1 MNTDLESGM
10 QLAGQIVDGLQQSN
24 QCDVVIF
31 PPFPYLQ
38 AIETVIA
45 DSSIWLG
52 GQDVWQQPTGA
63 FTGEVSNSMLLDVG
77 CTFVLAGH
85 SERRHIIGETNE
97 LIHQKV
103 VSALAAGLQVILC
116 VGETQDER
124 NAGETMNI
132 VLSQVS
138 SGLNGIIFKVTI
150 YLKLYGCIYNLKY
163 INE

>member
-1 MNTDLESGM
+1 MTHRKPIIGGNWKMNTDLESGM

-63 FTGEVSNSMLLDVG
+63 FTGEVSNSMLLVVHLYSLDTV
-77 CTFVLAGH
+77 
-85 SERRHIIGETNE
+85 NE
-97 LIHQKV
+97 DMSSVK
-103 VSALAAGLQVILC
+103 
-116 VGETQDER
+116 R
-124 NAGETMNI
+124 MN
-132 VLSQVS
+132 
-138 SGLNGIIFKVTI
+138 
-150 YLKLYGCIYNLKY
+150 
-163 INE
+163 